1 MMLRNILT
9 AASALALAAC
19 AVGPDYKAP
28 QSASAPA
35 AAGPFVSA
43 NGPAVSLAP
52 VAADWWRLYDDPV
65 LDGLVADALANNTDV
80 RVAVANIARARA
92 ALRGARSDRLPQG
105 EIGAGDNY
113 GRNPEIQRLPGA
125 GADQP
130 HNSRSVSR

>member
-1 MMLRNILT
+1 MTLRNLVT

-35 AAGPFVSA
+35 ATGAFVSA
-43 NGPAVSLAP
+43 NSPAVSLAP

-80 RVAVANIARARA
+80 RVAV
-92 ALRGARSDRLPQG
+92 
-105 EIGAGDNY
+105 
-113 GRNPEIQRLPGA
+113 
-125 GADQP
+125 
-130 HNSRSVSR
+130 